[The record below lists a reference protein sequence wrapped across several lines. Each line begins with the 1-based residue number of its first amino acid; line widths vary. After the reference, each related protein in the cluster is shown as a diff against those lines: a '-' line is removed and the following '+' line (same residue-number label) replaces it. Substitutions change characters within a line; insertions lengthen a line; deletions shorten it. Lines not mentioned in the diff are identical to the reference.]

1 MAAEVAFP
9 ASIGPFTMA
18 GVNLAR
24 AFSAFYRNFGDF
36 PKPDPASDENVMA
49 GLDLAA
55 LGWTSFAEI
64 VFCQLSPLHAITLDT
79 ETKDAANIPRLAT
92 HFAWAYP
99 AVIEE
104 AVLQAA
110 ARSHPTEQAFLQYGG
125 YVYFD
130 VRREIIGT
138 NSICPAPLDTPGL
151 VFGRAQALPEKVADV
166 LTRQGRFQESTISE
180 LRNRGATEFAW
191 IRPEEF
197 GDCVASPNGC
207 FAYKFV
213 GAPPKYF
220 PVVGKP
226 VFTKNLLAE
235 DLEDSEAWA
244 VVRGEV
250 PAVEGLFIFDKR
262 CSLEENAK
270 RCAQSD
276 NAGDLLLSSAGLS
289 INRESGTGPWM
300 TYEQWQSS
308 ADRGAINDPWMFE
321 VSHTSSA
328 VDVCLG

>member
-166 LTRQGRFQESTISE
+166 LTRQGRFQERARTYPTPGLLHWHGAAFQKDASAYIAVALRTSLWARRRSTS
-180 LRNRGATEFAW
+180 LW
-191 IRPEEF
+191 L
-197 GDCVASPNGC
+197 AS
-207 FAYKFV
+207 
-213 GAPPKYF
+213 
-220 PVVGKP
+220 
-226 VFTKNLLAE
+226 
-235 DLEDSEAWA
+235 
-244 VVRGEV
+244 
-250 PAVEGLFIFDKR
+250 
-262 CSLEENAK
+262 
-270 RCAQSD
+270 
-276 NAGDLLLSSAGLS
+276 LSSLRTCSRRILRTRRRGQWCVVKCQRSRASLS
-289 INRESGTGPWM
+289 STRRAPWRRM
-300 TYEQWQSS
+300 RRDARRVTM
-308 ADRGAINDPWMFE
+308 P
-321 VSHTSSA
+321 VT
-328 VDVCLG
+328 CC